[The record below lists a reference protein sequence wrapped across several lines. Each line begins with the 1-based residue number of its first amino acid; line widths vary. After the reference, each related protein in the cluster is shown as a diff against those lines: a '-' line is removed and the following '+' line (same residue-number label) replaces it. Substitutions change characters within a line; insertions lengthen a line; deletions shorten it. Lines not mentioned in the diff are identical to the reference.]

1 MAIPRSRLECWT
13 PVVTA
18 EDRVVSVRNVAHRG
32 PLPGSSEEC
41 RDPGVLTVRFADG
54 RVKAEW
60 RPMP

>member
-41 RDPGVLTVRFADG
+41 RDPGVLTVRFLDG